1 MGAVTAVERAH
12 DLQMSLATV
21 GAWVFINDK
30 VTGMA
35 LVLSFV
41 FGDIFKFFVFFGYFR
56 LFVAPI
62 HTTTSQ
68 HSLINI

>member
-1 MGAVTAVERAH
+1 
-12 DLQMSLATV
+12 
-21 GAWVFINDK
+21 
-30 VTGMA
+30 MA